1 MYAVKVQLEWVE
13 NFRLY
18 LRKNV
23 TGIRKL
29 LFGQKSKLYE
39 MFSKLVSPQL

>member
-1 MYAVKVQLEWVE
+1 MYAVKVQLECVE

-18 LRKNV
+18 LRKNI